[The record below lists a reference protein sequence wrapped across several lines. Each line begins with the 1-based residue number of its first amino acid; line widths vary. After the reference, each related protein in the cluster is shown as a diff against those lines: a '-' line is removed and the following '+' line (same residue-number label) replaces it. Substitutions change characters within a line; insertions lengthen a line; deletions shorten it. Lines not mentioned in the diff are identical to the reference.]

1 MHYLTNYTT
10 HKVKLAYMYSE
21 WLRLNWRNLP
31 EERIEQLLSQISE
44 LTNVD
49 FITQQYESKL

>member
-1 MHYLTNYTT
+1 
-10 HKVKLAYMYSE
+10 MYSE
-21 WLRLNWRNLP
+21 WLRHNWRNLP